1 MLKNGGWNSGFLL
14 SHDFLEDVFAVNDS
28 RNEVFSLGSCEQG
41 IGADSEAECDCEVPE
56 KAVHFILD
64 GSFAGRF
71 PHRRMPNLVNYWGL
85 RAMIA
90 TERSRFNPSE
100 GALQK
105 SIDTRRHLFTF
116 I

>member
-28 RNEVFSLGSCEQG
+28 RYEVFSLGSCEQG

-71 PHRRMPNLVNYWGL
+71 PHRRMSNLADYWGL

-90 TERSRFNPSE
+90 IERSGFNPSE
-100 GALQK
+100 GALQT